1 MLNTATD
8 IRLFVMSQFFHIHPD
23 NPQSRLVRQ
32 AVNIIRQGGVIVYPT
47 DSGYALGCHLGDK
60 EAVQRI
66 RQIRRLDENHLFTIV
81 CRDLSELSTYA
92 KVDNQVYRLLRAF
105 TPGPYTFIL
114 TATKEV
120 PRRLIHPNRKTIGLR
135 IPDHVIA
142 LSLLEALEEPMISTT
157 LILANEETPMIE
169 PEAMREV
176 LGKSVDLIIDGGN
189 CGIEPTSV
197 IDLTEEKPKLIRQGK
212 GDVAPFLEA

>member
-1 MLNTATD
+1 
-8 IRLFVMSQFFHIHPD
+8 MSQFFHIHPD

-60 EAVQRI
+60 DALQRI

-212 GDVAPFLEA
+212 GDVTPFLEE

>member
-1 MLNTATD
+1 
-8 IRLFVMSQFFHIHPD
+8 
-23 NPQSRLVRQ
+23 LVRQ

-81 CRDLSELSTYA
+81 CRDLSELSAYA
-92 KVDNQVYRLLRAF
+92 KVDNQAYRLLRAF

-135 IPDHVIA
+135 IPEHAVA

-157 LILANEETPMIE
+157 LILAGEETPMIE

-197 IDLTEEKPKLIRQGK
+197 IDLTEEKPKVIRQGK
-212 GDVAPFLEA
+212 GDVAPFLEE

>member
-1 MLNTATD
+1 
-8 IRLFVMSQFFHIHPD
+8 MSQFFHIHPD

-81 CRDLSELSTYA
+81 CRDLSELSAYA
-92 KVDNQVYRLLRAF
+92 KADNQVYRLLRAF

-135 IPDHVIA
+135 IPEHVVA

-157 LILANEETPMIE
+157 LILAGEETPMIE

-197 IDLTEEKPKLIRQGK
+197 IDLTEEKPKVIRQGK
-212 GDVAPFLEA
+212 GDVAPFLEE

>member
-1 MLNTATD
+1 
-8 IRLFVMSQFFHIHPD
+8 MSQFFHIHPD

-66 RQIRRLDENHLFTIV
+66 RQIRRLDDNHLFTIV
-81 CRDLSELSTYA
+81 CRDLSELSAYA

-135 IPDHVIA
+135 IPEHVVA

-157 LILANEETPMIE
+157 LILAGEETPMIE

-197 IDLTEEKPKLIRQGK
+197 IDLTEEKPKVIRQGK
-212 GDVAPFLEA
+212 GDVAPFLEE

>member
-1 MLNTATD
+1 
-8 IRLFVMSQFFHIHPD
+8 MSQFFHIHPD

-81 CRDLSELSTYA
+81 CRDLSELSAYA
-92 KVDNQVYRLLRAF
+92 KVDNQAYRLLRAF

-135 IPDHVIA
+135 IPEHAVA

-157 LILANEETPMIE
+157 LILAGEETPMIE

-197 IDLTEEKPKLIRQGK
+197 IDLTEEKPKVIRQGK
-212 GDVAPFLEA
+212 GDVAPFLEE

>member
-1 MLNTATD
+1 
-8 IRLFVMSQFFHIHPD
+8 MSQFFHIHPD
-23 NPQSRLVRQ
+23 NPQARLIRQ

-66 RQIRRLDENHLFTIV
+66 RQIRRLDEKHLFTLV
-81 CRDLSELSTYA
+81 CRDLSELAVYA
-92 KVDNQVYRLLRAF
+92 QVANSVFRVLRAF

-114 TATKEV
+114 PATREV

-135 IPDHVIA
+135 IPEHIIA

-157 LILANEETPMIE
+157 LILSGEETPMIE

-189 CGIEPTSV
+189 CGIEPTSI
-197 IDLTEEKPKLIRQGK
+197 IDLTQETPVIIRQGK
-212 GDVAPFLEA
+212 GDVTPFIEAIGPLK

>member
-1 MLNTATD
+1 
-8 IRLFVMSQFFHIHPD
+8 MSQFFHIHPD

-32 AVNIIRQGGVIVYPT
+32 AINIIRQGGVIVYPT

-60 EAVQRI
+60 VAVNRI
-66 RQIRRLDENHLFTIV
+66 RQIRRLDEDHLFTIV
-81 CRDLSELSTYA
+81 CRDLSELATYA
-92 KVDNQVYRLLRAF
+92 KVDNNAYRLLRAF

-114 TATKEV
+114 TATKDV

-142 LSLLEALEEPMISTT
+142 LSLLEALEEPLISTT
-157 LILANEETPMIE
+157 LILAGEETPMIE

-189 CGIEPTSV
+189 CGIEPTSI
-197 IDLTEEKPKLIRQGK
+197 IDLTAEKPKIIRQGK
-212 GDVAPFLEA
+212 GDVAPFLQE

>member
-1 MLNTATD
+1 
-8 IRLFVMSQFFHIHPD
+8 MSQFFHIHPD
-23 NPQSRLVRQ
+23 NPQSRLIRQ

-47 DSGYALGCHLGDK
+47 DSGYALGCHIGDK

-66 RQIRRLDENHLFTIV
+66 RQIRRLDDKHLFTLV
-81 CRDLSELSTYA
+81 CRDLSELSVYA
-92 KVDNQVYRLLRAF
+92 LTSNTSYRLLRAF

-114 TATKEV
+114 PATREV

-135 IPDHVIA
+135 IPDHIIA
-142 LSLLEALEEPMISTT
+142 LSLLEALEEPLISTT
-157 LILANEETPMIE
+157 LILSGEETPMIE

-197 IDLTEEKPKLIRQGK
+197 IDLTQEKPQVIRQGK
-212 GDVAPFLEA
+212 GDVGPFIG

>member
-1 MLNTATD
+1 
-8 IRLFVMSQFFHIHPD
+8 MSQFFHIHPD
-23 NPQSRLVRQ
+23 NPQARLIRQ
-32 AVNIIRQGGVIVYPT
+32 AANIIRQGGVVVYPT

-60 EAVQRI
+60 VAVQRI
-66 RQIRRLDENHLFTIV
+66 RQIRRLDDKHLFTIV

-92 KVDNQVYRLLRAF
+92 QVSNNVYRLLRTF

-114 TATKEV
+114 PATREV
-120 PRRLIHPNRKTIGLR
+120 PRQLIHPNRKTIGLR
-135 IPDHVIA
+135 IPDHPIA
-142 LSLLEALEEPMISTT
+142 LSLLESLEEPMISTT
-157 LILANEETPMIE
+157 LILAGEETPMIE

-197 IDLTEEKPKLIRQGK
+197 IDLTQEKPQIIRQGK
-212 GDVAPFLEA
+212 GDVSPFLAEEQS

>member
-1 MLNTATD
+1 
-8 IRLFVMSQFFHIHPD
+8 MSQFFHIHPD

-60 EAVQRI
+60 EAVHRI
-66 RQIRRLDENHLFTIV
+66 RQIRRLDENHLFTLV

-92 KVDNQVYRLLRAF
+92 KVDNQVFRLLRAF

-114 TATKEV
+114 TATRDV

-135 IPDHVIA
+135 IPDHSIA

-157 LILANEETPMIE
+157 LILAGEETPMIE

-197 IDLTEEKPKLIRQGK
+197 IDLTEEKPKVLRQGK
-212 GDVAPFLEA
+212 GEVAPFLEA